1 MTIDLFAQQMKYL
14 HDNGFKVLL
23 LNQFEFDSTNN
34 VLYLKNIPSSTYG
47 TATNSATILSGV
59 RSSSVSTR

>member
-23 LNQFEFDSTNN
+23 LNQLGYDQVNSIF
-34 VLYLKNIPSSTYG
+34 YIKNTPSSSG
-47 TATNSATILSGV
+47 TIANAATHKKALLNPT
-59 RSSSVSTR
+59 TNTK